1 VNGSVARCRLLNNE
15 MKSMELPKAFLGA
28 GTCFLVGM
36 MLARAMA
43 GTTRADGISERAKR
57 LHFSS
62 LVIDTHDD
70 TTQRFLDSDFDLGTR
85 NALGSIDIPRMKE
98 GGLGAIFFSIWVPSK
113 ITGSEAVRRGRAQIE
128 AVREQV
134 RRHSNDLILT
144 TTGDGI
150 REVHQQGKIAALIGV
165 EGGHLIAS
173 DLDVLRTYV
182 SLGARYMTLTHSGN
196 VEWADSSTDKGEHN
210 GLTEF
215 GKSVVREMNRLGMI
229 VDVSHVSDKTFADVL
244 EISKAPV
251 FASHSSCR
259 AICDSPRNMTDGM
272 MRAMAAKGGVIQIN
286 FHVSFLSQEF
296 RNAEK
301 AHPEWDKAIAL
312 EVKKRCGQKEGCQLI
327 EGDRITR
334 EYVLRGDLP
343 KVDWTK
349 IIEHIDHA
357 VKVAGID
364 HVGIGSDFDG
374 ANMPFGME
382 DATKLPQITNA
393 LLEKGYSEG
402 DVKKILGENTLRVMA
417 EVERVGRELNAAK

>member
-1 VNGSVARCRLLNNE
+1 MAA
-15 MKSMELPKAFLGA
+15 K
-28 GTCFLVGM
+28 VG
-36 MLARAMA
+36 
-43 GTTRADGISERAKR
+43 DGISESARR

-70 TTQRFLDSDFDLGTR
+70 TTQRFLDDGFDLGVR
-85 NALGSIDIPRMKE
+85 NELGSIDIPRMRE
-98 GGLGAIFFSIWVPSK
+98 GGLGAIFFSIWIPSK
-113 ITGSEAVRRGRAQIE
+113 ITGPEAVQRALRQIN
-128 AVREQV
+128 AVRTQV
-134 RRHSNDLILT
+134 QNHVNDLVLST
-144 TTGDGI
+144 TVEEI
-150 REVHQQGKIAALIGV
+150 REAHKKGKIAALMGI
-165 EGGHLIAS
+165 EGGHMIAS
-173 DLDVLRTYV
+173 DLDVLRRYA

-196 VEWADSSTDKGEHN
+196 CEWADSSTDKPAHN

-244 EISKAPV
+244 EVSKAPV
-251 FASHSSCR
+251 FASHSDCR
-259 AICDSPRNMTDGM
+259 AICDAPRNMSDDM
-272 MRAMAAKGGVIQIN
+272 IKRLAAKGGVVEIN
-286 FHVSFLSQEF
+286 YHVGFLSQEF

-312 EVKKRCGQKEGCQLI
+312 EIQKRCGVKEGCQLI

-343 KVDWTK
+343 RVEWTK

-364 HVGIGSDFDG
+364 HVGLGSDFDG

-382 DATKLPQITNA
+382 DVSKLPEITNG
-393 LLEKGYSEG
+393 LLKKGYSQG
-402 DVKKILGENTLRVMA
+402 DVKKILGENTLRLMA
-417 EVERVGRELNAAK
+417 EVERVSGELNARE